1 MKANMNVPAKVIGL
15 VESIELVDKL
25 YGITREE
32 REVLDAMHSVYEPGV
47 TEAENDEWILE

>member
-1 MKANMNVPAKVIGL
+1 MNVPAKVIGL